1 MEGLKAKR
9 GSNSKE
15 VLRMKY
21 VALFVILCV
30 LIIFGCA
37 TTKKTEQI
45 PPGAQKICDAPI
57 WNEGDTW
64 KFIGGGDR
72 EWEEKIIVKNG
83 KLQIKQTPKKE
94 FLGFALGGLEMK
106 GLFPLWIGKSWG
118 GAPTLQTVWGHQF
131 NYIVSLKIVNL
142 INVQVEAGAFDCYKF
157 GFRIF
162 SGTEEGIAY
171 FYYSKETK
179 SIVKFETRSEM
190 LYKSEN
196 YELLSFRH
204 SK

>member
-9 GSNSKE
+9 WSNSKE
-15 VLRMKY
+15 VVKMKY
-21 VALFVILCV
+21 VALFVILFI

-37 TTKKTEQI
+37 TQKTEQI
-45 PPGAQKICDAPI
+45 PPGAQKICDAPV

-64 KFIGGGDR
+64 KFIGAGDR
-72 EWEEKIIVKNG
+72 EWEENIIVKNG
-83 KLQIKQTPKKE
+83 KQQIKQTPKKE
-94 FLGFALGGLEMK
+94 FYGFALGGLEMQRF
-106 GLFPLWIGKSWG
+106 FPLWIGKSWA
-118 GAPTLQTVWGHQF
+118 GAPSLQTVWGGQL
-131 NYIVSLKIVNL
+131 NYIVSLKVVDSVS
-142 INVQVEAGAFDCYKF
+142 VQVEAGTFDCYKF
-157 GFRIF
+157 EFRIF
-162 SGTEEGIAY
+162 FGTEDGIAY